1 MDICSN
7 ANVGLVD
14 WLTHCDK
21 HPAKKMENSEARKK
35 LVGRKFYYSRSRVG
49 TRNLFVSKDDKKVN
63 NSLVGYSKGLNPNAP
78 IFTPRGSV
86 TKSVS
91 TVNTTNV
98 SSRPPPLAPS
108 FLHSKSIDRHS
119 YNVETKNRFA
129 ALDKIDEFEDTNSSS
144 HFEKN
149 RASQDRSGK
158 RDPLKNK
165 KPDLAKKAAS
175 KPMAMM
181 DTVLDMPTLSI
192 NQHAYTINQ
201 SNSSTLNP
209 ESSVMEK
216 KVYKDHQVC
225 KWSVIYLL

>member
-1 MDICSN
+1 MNICSSI
-7 ANVGLVD
+7 AKVGLVD
-14 WLTHCDK
+14 WLAHCDK
-21 HPAKKMENSEARKK
+21 HPAKERDNSKARKK
-35 LVGRKFYYSRSRVG
+35 LVGRNFSYSRSRVG

-91 TVNTTNV
+91 TVNTSNI
-98 SSRPPPLAPS
+98 SPRPSPPVAPS

-144 HFEKN
+144 HFEKS

-158 RDPLKNK
+158 RGPLKNK

-181 DTVLDMPTLSI
+181 DTVLDMPTPSI
-192 NQHAYTINQ
+192 NQHAYSINQ

-209 ESSVMEK
+209 ELSVLEK

-225 KWSVIYLL
+225 